1 MSHLD
6 NLNGQHPKR
15 LLKSTTWLVPAALL
29 VLCVA
34 AWSFVALALAALSCK
49 IKRCNFLYVYVLRP
63 VRVEMLTEAPTPE
76 GETILEI
83 HASI

>member
-29 VLCVA
+29 VLCVVCLVIRGVG
-34 AWSFVALALAALSCK
+34 FGRLKL
-49 IKRCNFLYVYVLRP
+49 
-63 VRVEMLTEAPTPE
+63 
-76 GETILEI
+76 
-83 HASI
+83 